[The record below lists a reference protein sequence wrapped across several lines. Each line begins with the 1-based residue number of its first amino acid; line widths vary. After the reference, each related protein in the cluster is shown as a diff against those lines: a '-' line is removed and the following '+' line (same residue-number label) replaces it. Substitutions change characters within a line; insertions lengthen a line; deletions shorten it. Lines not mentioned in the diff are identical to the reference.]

1 MPTIDLVPES
11 EDLALRVREL
21 SEQLDRERA
30 RNAGLEQGIAALTE
44 RIEALRLENLR
55 LKGSDPGQAA
65 PRTSPARRSI

>member
-1 MPTIDLVPES
+1 MTAIDLVPES

-44 RIEALRLENLR
+44 RIEALREENRALR
-55 LKGSDPGQAA
+55 GD
-65 PRTSPARRSI
+65 